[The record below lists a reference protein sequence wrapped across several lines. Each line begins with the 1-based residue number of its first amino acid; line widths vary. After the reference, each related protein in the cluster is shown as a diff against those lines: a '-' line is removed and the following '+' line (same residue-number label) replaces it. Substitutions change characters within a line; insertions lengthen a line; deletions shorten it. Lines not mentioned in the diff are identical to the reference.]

1 MGNKTFETIMG
12 AVVLIIAI
20 AFMMFAYQS
29 SNLKTIKGYPIK
41 AKFTSVSGI
50 GIGTDVRIAGIKVG
64 VVTDL
69 ALEPDTYRAIV
80 TFQIKD
86 EIKLPVDSGAAIG
99 SDGLLGSKYM
109 KIEPGADDKMLAS
122 GETIT
127 ITQSS
132 VNLEDM
138 ISKFIGVGGDKK
150 PSKTEAGSAQP
161 LKENEK
167 SITVK

>member
-12 AVVLIIAI
+12 AIVLIIAI
-20 AFMMFAYQS
+20 AFMAFAYQS
-29 SNLKTIKGYPIK
+29 SNLKTIQGYPLK
-41 AKFTSVSGI
+41 AKFTSASGI
-50 GIGTDVRIAGIKVG
+50 GLGTDVRVSGIKVG

-69 ALEPDTYRAIV
+69 VLDPDTYRAIV
-80 TFQIKD
+80 SFQVK
-86 EIKLPVDSGAAIG
+86 EGIKLPVDSSAAIG
-99 SDGLLGSKYM
+99 SDGLLGSKYV
-109 KIEPGADDKMLAS
+109 KIEPGSDDKILAS

-138 ISKFIGVGGDKK
+138 IAKFIGVGSDKK
-150 PSKTEAGSAQP
+150 PSKTEEASPQS
-161 LKENEK
+161 LKANEK